1 MLALM
6 RAEAVT
12 RQADAVAALTLEVLK
27 GTTRAF
33 DAGTAICKS
42 VDLKIKL
49 YTYYSDYTHWRAREL
64 TVYSAKAMVHRQK
77 RAGQKRGNNNA

>member
-64 TVYSAKAMVHRQK
+64 TLTKGNGSPTKARRTKARQ
-77 RAGQKRGNNNA
+77 Q